1 MRIKKKSKL
10 LVTGAFTLALIAILL
25 FVWPGFVSRESAK
38 RENSYENVA
47 RERYVYPLTIESPN
61 WFSYSVPEKHELL
74 KIDEQSLK
82 QMGDSALVEAIAD
95 YPYLGDVSLM
105 GTMEEGLK
113 AFANDCS
120 AYAELITRKNYQ
132 KIFTQNA
139 GKLIEYYAKNP
150 RSDGQTEA
158 VCNLLQEM
166 INYYQNKS

>member
-1 MRIKKKSKL
+1 MKKKSKW
-10 LVTGAFTLALIAILL
+10 LVTGAFSLALIAVLL
-25 FVWPGFVSRESAK
+25 FVWPGFVSRESVK
-38 RENSYENVA
+38 RENPYENVS

-74 KIDEQSLK
+74 KIDGQSLK
-82 QMGDSALVEAIAD
+82 QMSDSELVEAIAD
-95 YPYLGDVSLM
+95 YPYLGDVWLV
-105 GTMEEGLK
+105 GTMEEGLA

-158 VCNLLQEM
+158 VTAMLQDM
-166 INYYQNKS
+166 INYFQKKT